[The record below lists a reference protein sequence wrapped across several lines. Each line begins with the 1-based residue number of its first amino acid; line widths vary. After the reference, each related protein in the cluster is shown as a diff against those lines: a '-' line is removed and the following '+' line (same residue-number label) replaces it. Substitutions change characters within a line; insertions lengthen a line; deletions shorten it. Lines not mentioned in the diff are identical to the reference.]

1 MLRKALLGMALLG
14 WSGMIAA
21 NPYEHR
27 LANGMKVI
35 VKEDR
40 RAPVA
45 VSQVWYRAGSMD
57 EQNGTTGV
65 AHVLEHMMFKGTRK
79 VPAGQF
85 SKIIAAAGGRENAFT
100 SRDYTAYFQQLQT
113 GKLPL
118 AFKLEADRMENLV
131 LTDQEFSKEIKVV
144 MEERRMR
151 TEDNP
156 QALVHEQLNAMAF
169 GAHPYRRP
177 IIGWMNDL
185 ENMRAADAR
194 NWYQRWYAPNNAT
207 LVVVGDVRHEA
218 VFRLAQH
225 YFGHLK
231 AHPLPLRKPQEEPA
245 QRGMKRITVKAPAK
259 LPYMVMAWRAPV
271 LRDVAGDWEPYALEL
286 LAGVLDGHAS
296 ARLNQALV
304 RESRLANDVGAGY
317 QGISRGPVL
326 FMIEAAPS
334 EGKDLAVL
342 EQAIR
347 GEIEKLQRDGVSA
360 EELQRVKAQVMAAQV
375 YQRDS
380 MFYQGMLIGNL
391 ESAGLSWRDED
402 ALLERLKG
410 ITPEQVRDV
419 ARKYLQDDGL
429 TVATLDP
436 QPLDG
441 KRPANTTQGGHHV
454 H

>member
-1 MLRKALLGMALLG
+1 
-14 WSGMIAA
+14 
-21 NPYEHR
+21 
-27 LANGMKVI
+27 
-35 VKEDR
+35 
-40 RAPVA
+40 
-45 VSQVWYRAGSMD
+45 
-57 EQNGTTGV
+57 
-65 AHVLEHMMFKGTRK
+65 
-79 VPAGQF
+79 
-85 SKIIAAAGGRENAFT
+85 
-100 SRDYTAYFQQLQT
+100 
-113 GKLPL
+113 
-118 AFKLEADRMENLV
+118 
-131 LTDQEFSKEIKVV
+131 
-144 MEERRMR
+144 MR

-156 QALVHEQLNAMAF
+156 QSLVHEQLNATAF

-185 ENMRAADAR
+185 ENMRAEDAR
-194 NWYQRWYAPNNAT
+194 DWYQRWYAPNNAT

-218 VFRLAQH
+218 VFRLAQR

-231 AHPLPLRKPQEEPA
+231 AHPLPTRKPQEEPA
-245 QRGMKRITVKAPAK
+245 QRGMKRVTVKAPAK

-271 LRDVAGDWEPYALEL
+271 LRDVAKDWEPYALEL

-296 ARLNQALV
+296 ARLNQTLV

-326 FMIEAAPS
+326 FMIEATPS
-334 EGKDLAVL
+334 EGKDLAAL
-342 EQAIR
+342 ELAIR
-347 GEIEKLQRDGVSA
+347 GEIEKLQRDGVSE

-402 ALLERLKG
+402 ALLEKLKG
-410 ITPEQVRDV
+410 VTPEQVRDV

-441 KRPANTTQGGHHV
+441 KRPANTPQGGHHA